1 MNWDSYLSF
10 RTIHSSVLTQKR
22 QFHEI
27 RKKKTFPFSWN
38 WKWLDTNNFFF
49 ILFSFFR
56 RIASHHQIET
66 LGPLRSSGGEIR
78 MGLRDCPKLR
88 WLVVAHVSLWH
99 SWTSYSRRV
108 PCAPFSSRCMTSNRG
123 PWWGQLR
130 TLWGPPMCH
139 RYEIIGWRAL
149 KIYVQ
154 FILINTG

>member
-27 RKKKTFPFSWN
+27 RKKKHFFFREIESDLTPII
-38 WKWLDTNNFFF
+38 FF

-139 RYEIIGWRAL
+139 RYEIIWWRAL